1 MTKDRAQYYNIQ
13 DTSVASAQ
21 RVKHQPLIKMT
32 RPKNLGDYHNGRN
45 RARKLPTNS
54 GSIPF
59 LSFRHCIAPACTVF
73 RFRVFEGVQ
82 RSAAQQR
89 QQRSQQPAQRS
100 AAIKRKLPSPRT
112 PKQGGDPLQN
122 SLGVDNEGQEGGEE
136 VSDRSHGTYC

>member
-32 RPKNLGDYHNGRN
+32 RPKNLDDYHNGRN

-82 RSAAQQR
+82 AGRQAA
-89 QQRSQQPAQRS
+89 PQRS
-100 AAIKRKLPSPRT
+100 AAINRKLPSPRT